1 MTTHITTHNPVRSDV
16 NHAAPDTTPR
26 RNRAWAFAGIGAGLT
41 GIATIVTTSMVS
53 AVYDK
58 DLEGNSA
65 AIADKLTEQTGPM
78 FAFHIV
84 ASLCAVLLIVF
95 AAGLFRRLRDAV
107 GGDSLAPM
115 VAFAGLVG
123 TSVILIMGT
132 GLDTEFT
139 SSFVHGGK
147 DEQIVDDANAAL
159 YNHWLGTIPWVFV
172 LAGLAGT
179 AIYVA
184 ARQGGVPAWLG
195 RAGLVLGGLT
205 LVVGISPL
213 QYLAAVPGVLLVLV
227 TAIGF
232 TVGDKAHRG
241 V

>member
-16 NHAAPDTTPR
+16 AHAAPDTTTPR
-26 RNRAWAFAGIGAGLT
+26 RSRGWAFAGIGAGLT
-41 GIATIVTTSMVS
+41 GIGTIVTTSMVD

-65 AIADKLTEQTGPM
+65 AIAEKLAEQTAPM

-123 TSVILIMGT
+123 TSVVLVMGT
-132 GLDTEFT
+132 GLDTEFI
-139 SSFVHGGK
+139 SSLVHGGT
-147 DEQIVDDANAAL
+147 DEQIVDPANAAL
-159 YNHWLGTIPWVFV
+159 YNHWLGTIPWVWV

-179 AIYVA
+179 SIYVGLPPGRRPA
-184 ARQGGVPAWLG
+184 LDRPGRPGARRPHPG
-195 RAGLVLGGLT
+195 RRHLA
-205 LVVGISPL
+205 
-213 QYLAAVPGVLLVLV
+213 AAVPGRRPRR
-227 TAIGF
+227 AAGA
-232 TVGDKAHRG
+232 GHRDRLRRR
-241 V
+241 